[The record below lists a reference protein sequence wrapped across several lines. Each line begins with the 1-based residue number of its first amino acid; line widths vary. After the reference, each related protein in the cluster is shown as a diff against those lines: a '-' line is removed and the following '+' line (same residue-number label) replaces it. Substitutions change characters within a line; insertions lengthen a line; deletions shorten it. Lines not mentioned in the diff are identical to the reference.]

1 MPGFGPDPERD
12 EGQAALAQLQQQ
24 VELSRLL
31 NQINNQIRST
41 LDLEEVLNSA
51 CRLLGIALNCSRVSI
66 LVKESSEAETLTTKG
81 EYNRGEYPVQL
92 DVEVPVADNA
102 HLQVL
107 MAQPEPLAVTRF
119 LEFPGLGEGTKEL
132 VKALGIRSMLAVATR
147 YQGRVN
153 GVIGLHQCDRER
165 EWTDWERQLLEG
177 VACPLAIAINQALL
191 YRESRR
197 QAERESLLR
206 LVIQQIRS
214 TLDLKTILQTA
225 VRGVRELLDTDR
237 VAIYQFKEDWQGTVV
252 VEDVISPWLS
262 VLGDMG
268 ADDCFSGKYAHLY
281 EEGRVR
287 AIHDIHSA
295 GLDPCHVKFL
305 QRLQVRANL
314 IVPVVI
320 GEKLWGLLIAHECRS
335 TRRWQSCEIDLLRD
349 LADQIAIAIGQ
360 AELYSQVQ
368 DTAAKY
374 QAQAERLQATL
385 EELRSTQLQL
395 IQSEKMS
402 SLGQMVAGIAHEI
415 NNANNFIHA
424 NLPHAREYAET
435 LSEGIDCMAE
445 ACPEAAAALARFND
459 EVELDY
465 IREDFPKML
474 ESMEE
479 GSGRIL
485 EIVRLLRNFCRLD
498 EAEFKAVDLHEGIES
513 SLAMLQHRLKSG
525 VNIRKEYG
533 KLPPVFCCAG
543 HINQVFFNLLNN
555 ALDAVE
561 ATGSSGEVT
570 VRTQATES
578 DSVTVSIR
586 DRGVGVAPEIQE
598 RIFDPFFTTK
608 PVGQGTG
615 LGLSICYQVI
625 VKGHGGRIRC
635 VSQPGEG
642 AEFIVELPVGSN
654 G

>member
-1 MPGFGPDPERD
+1 MAGIGPAPETD
-12 EGQAALAQLQQQ
+12 EGQNPLAQLQQQ
-24 VELSRLL
+24 VQLSRLL
-31 NQINNQIRST
+31 NEINNQIRST

-66 LVKESSEAETLTTKG
+66 LVKESEDALTLTTKG
-81 EYNRGEYPVQL
+81 EYNPGDYPVQL
-92 DVEVPVADNA
+92 DVEVPVADNP

-119 LEFPGLGEGTKEL
+119 LEFPGLGERTKEL
-132 VKALGIRSMLAVATR
+132 AKALGIRSMLAVATR

-153 GVIGLHQCDRER
+153 GIIGLHQCDSER
-165 EWTDWERQLLEG
+165 EWTQWERQLLEG
-177 VACPLAIAINQALL
+177 VAGQLAIAINQAQL
-191 YRESRR
+191 YTESRR

-214 TLDLKTILQTA
+214 TLDLGTILQTA

-281 EEGRVR
+281 QEGRVK
-287 AIHDIHSA
+287 AINDIHSA
-295 GLDPCHVKFL
+295 GLDPCHVNFL
-305 QRLQVRANL
+305 QRLQVKANL

-335 TRRWQSCEIDLLRD
+335 TRRWKSCETDLLRD

-360 AELYSQVQ
+360 AELYAQVQ
-368 DTAAKY
+368 DSAAKY

-435 LSEGIDCMAE
+435 LSEGIDCIAE

-459 EVELDY
+459 EVDLDY

-474 ESMEE
+474 ESMRE

-498 EAEFKAVDLHEGIES
+498 EAEFKSVDLHEGIDS

-525 VNIRKEYG
+525 VKIRKEYG

-561 ATGSSGEVT
+561 AADNSGEVT
-570 VRTQATES
+570 VRTQTTES

-586 DRGVGVAPEIQE
+586 DSGVGVAPEIIG

-642 AEFIVELPVGSN
+642 AEFIVELPVGAN